1 MSELKPISSRICC
14 ITTCEDYVHAQD
26 RCSAHYQSMMRSG
39 RLSPLPVVPPATRLA
54 AHMVRK
60 PNGCLE
66 WTGAAD
72 PDGYGRI
79 YANGK
84 HVLTHRLAW
93 ELANGPIPAG
103 IHVRHFVCDNPPCC
117 DPEHLRLGTHAQN
130 MGDMKAKGHVRGRDK
145 DITHCPFNHP
155 YSGVNLYVDPNG
167 KRYCR
172 ECRRERDRIRTATKA
187 PCDTCGAVIG
197 VGAIRRHQLRFHG
210 ALAVAS

>member
-1 MSELKPISSRICC
+1 MSVANPISSRLCRATDC
-14 ITTCEDYVHAQD
+14 GDYVHARD
-26 RCSAHYQSMMRSG
+26 LCSLHYQRAKRQG
-39 RLSPLPVVPPATRLA
+39 VFLPLPTAAERLTA
-54 AHMVRK
+54 GLVRK

-72 PDGYGRI
+72 PRGYGRI
-79 YANGK
+79 YANGR
-84 HVLTHRLAW
+84 HVQTHRLAW
-93 ELANGPIPAG
+93 ELAHGPIPEG
-103 IHVRHFVCDNPPCC
+103 LEVCHHCDNPPCC
-117 DPEHLRLGTHAQN
+117 DTGKCLFLGTHAEN
-130 MGDMKAKGHVRGRDK
+130 MADMKAKGYARGWDK
-145 DITHCPFNHP
+145 DVTHCPFNHP

-172 ECRRERDRIRTATKA
+172 ECRWERDQIRTATKV